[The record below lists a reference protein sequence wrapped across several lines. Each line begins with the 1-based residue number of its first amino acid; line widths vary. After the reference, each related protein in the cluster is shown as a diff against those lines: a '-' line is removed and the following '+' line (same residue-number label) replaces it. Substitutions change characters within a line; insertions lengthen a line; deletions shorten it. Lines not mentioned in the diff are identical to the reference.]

1 MSTLRRLFTL
11 LFLASI
17 PCGAAAQ
24 DVEGLDLLIRG
35 ARVLDGTGN
44 PWFAADVGVRDGTIV
59 AVGDLEGAGAALVVD
74 ATGLVL
80 APGFVD
86 IHSHGGDES
95 GLLSSEERRRA
106 APNLVTQGITTVV
119 VNPDGRGP
127 LDIAAQ
133 RASYE
138 ARGIGPNAILLVGH
152 NTVRGAVL
160 GDDYRRPST
169 RAEVRQMQARV
180 REGMEA
186 GAWGLSA
193 GLEYVPGRWS
203 TTDELVALAEVVAE
217 YGGFYIAHERSES
230 VAPMWW
236 KPSRHEPGPPT
247 LLDAVQETIEIGER
261 TGITVVAS
269 HLKARGAMYWG
280 SGRAAISLIDRARE
294 RGVRVFG
301 DAYPYDTS
309 GSDGSTVLVPGW
321 AIGYGQWDE
330 TGDEAADPDY
340 AARLDD
346 TLADS
351 GRAAAVRRDVRHEM
365 QFRGGPEKIVVFEH
379 PDEAYVG
386 RSLAELARER
396 GVPPVEMALALQ
408 REGFRDRPGGARL
421 RSFSFSEIDIEMYA
435 AQPWLATASD
445 GGVALPEDGPRIHP
459 RYYGTFTRKLRRY
472 AIERGVLSVPD
483 AIRAATTLPAQ
494 ILGLR
499 DRGQVR
505 EGFRADLVLLDLERV
520 RDRATFT
527 EPHQHSEGVVR
538 VWVGGEAVVE
548 GEEPTW
554 ALPGTVITPET
565 GRRPPSTLDH

>member
-1 MSTLRRLFTL
+1 MRPLPRLLTLTIL
-11 LFLASI
+11 LLVPAA
-17 PCGAAAQ
+17 AAAQ
-24 DVEGLDLLIRG
+24 GADGLDVLIRG
-35 ARVLDGTGN
+35 GRVIDGTGN
-44 PWFAADVGVRDGTIV
+44 PWFRADVAIRDGRIA
-59 AVGDLEGAGAALVVD
+59 AVGDLEGRDARRVVD
-74 ATGLVL
+74 ARGLVVV
-80 APGFVD
+80 PGFID
-86 IHSHGGDES
+86 LHSHGGDED
-95 GLLSSEERRRA
+95 GLLSTDAGRRA

-127 LDIAAQ
+127 LDIGGQ
-133 RASYE
+133 RRSYE
-138 ARGIGPNAILLVGH
+138 RRGIGPNAILLIGH

-169 RAEVRQMQARV
+169 PAEVEEMRGLV

-186 GAWGLSA
+186 GAYGLSA

-203 TTDELVALAEVVAE
+203 TTDELVSLAEVVAE
-217 YGGFYIAHERSES
+217 HGGFYIAHERSES

-261 TGITVVAS
+261 TGIPVVAS

-294 RGVRVFG
+294 RGVRVYG

-321 AIGYGQWDE
+321 AIGFGQWDE
-330 TGDEAADPDY
+330 TGAESAAPDY
-340 AARLDD
+340 AARLAE
-346 TLADS
+346 TLADPE
-351 GRAAAVRRDVRHEM
+351 AAADVRRDVRHEM
-365 QFRGGPEKIVVFEH
+365 QFRGGPERIVVFEY
-379 PDEAYVG
+379 PDSAYIG
-386 RSLAELARER
+386 RSLAELAEER
-396 GVPPVEMALALQ
+396 GVSPVEMALVLQ
-408 REGFRDRPGGARL
+408 EEGFRDRPGGARL

-445 GGVALPEDGPRIHP
+445 GGVALPEDGPRTHP

-499 DRGQVR
+499 DRGQIR
-505 EGFRADLVLLDLERV
+505 EGFAADVAILDLDRV

-527 EPHQHSEGVVR
+527 EPHQYSEGVVQ
-538 VWVGGEAVVE
+538 VFVNGELVVD
-548 GEEPTW
+548 GESPTW
-554 ALPGTVITPET
+554 ALPGAVITPE
-565 GRRPPSTLDH
+565 GARAAPSTQGR